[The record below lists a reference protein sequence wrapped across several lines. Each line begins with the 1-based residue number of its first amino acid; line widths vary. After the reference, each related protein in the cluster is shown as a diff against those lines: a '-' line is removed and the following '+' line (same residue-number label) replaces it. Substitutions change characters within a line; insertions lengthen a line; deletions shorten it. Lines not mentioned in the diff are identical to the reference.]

1 MRSPSLAGVSLF
13 VAAVAWTVAAGEPP
27 DPLPPAFAPPDQP
40 VYLSGELV
48 LVDPINRRG
57 GLRIDGG
64 ANGRYSDGPLHYFAL
79 LPYGTVRYQ
88 GAPAELR
95 DIPYGTHLH
104 GYFHLPP
111 AGDEGTIPPLPADQR
126 RHEIPQNHA
135 ISLADD
141 FSHYQDHGQAW
152 KIVALDTVKGKLEVA
167 PTGGLA
173 KDGIRDTHSF
183 DIDDVARIWKQ
194 RSLVELDAIQ
204 PGQEVQ
210 MNLAWSAGNSG
221 DGQFSIGDLWLD
233 DESRQFASEMQRRRH
248 VRFQRQRWLPARVDH
263 VEHFDHG
270 GGILTLTLVG
280 GMDGSL
286 YEDLRATQKA
296 GFFVAAAEKTLR
308 IYRHR
313 GDRKFGKVLSWTEAP
328 DPPPGSSGIQIKL
341 KFAEFVEGYRL
352 GRFVRLKSDRW
363 PFVSMP
369 PEERIKTPDD
379 LRRAATLTLP

>member
-1 MRSPSLAGVSLF
+1 MRFPSPAGVTLLV
-13 VAAVAWTVAAGEPP
+13 VAAAWTVAAAGPP
-27 DPLPPAFAPPDQP
+27 DPLPSAFAPPDEP

-48 LVDPINRRG
+48 LIDPINRRG

-64 ANGRYSDGPLHYFAL
+64 ANGRYSDGPLHYFAV
-79 LPYGTVRYQ
+79 LPCGTVRYH

-111 AGDEGTIPPLPADQR
+111 AGEEATIPPLPAEQR

-141 FSHYQDHGQAW
+141 FSHYQGQGQAW
-152 KIVALDTVKGKLEVA
+152 KIVALDTTKGKLEVA
-167 PTGGLA
+167 PAGALA
-173 KDGIRDTHSF
+173 KDGIRDTRTF
-183 DIDDVARIWKQ
+183 DIDDTVRIWKQ
-194 RSLVELDAIQ
+194 RSLVALDAIQ
-204 PGQEVQ
+204 PRQEVQ

-233 DESRQFASEMQRRRH
+233 DESRRAATELQRRRH
-248 VRFQRQRWLPARVDH
+248 VRYQQQRWLPARVDH

-280 GMDGSL
+280 GMDASL
-286 YEDLRATQKA
+286 YEDLRATRNA
-296 GFFVAAAEKTLR
+296 GFFIAAAEKTLR
-308 IYRHR
+308 TYRHR
-313 GDRKFGKVLSWTEAP
+313 GDRKFGKVLSWTEAS
-328 DPPPGSSGIQIKL
+328 DPPPGSSGIQFTV
-341 KFAEFVEGYRL
+341 KFAEFVDGYRP
-352 GRFVRLKSDRW
+352 GRYVRVKSDRW

-369 PEERIKTPDD
+369 PEERIKSPED